1 MASNSRWTSFG
12 GRGGQQQQRRC
23 YKDPF
28 AQAREAHEAALKA
41 EAERAAFEAAKVQ
54 AQVAFEAAKV
64 QALKDWQAT
73 GIIKCE
79 RGVVLPEYLDI
90 VKRLHEEEFERGR
103 AEREAW
109 WAEEARKLAERNAA
123 SIAEYE
129 AQVAAEEAAEAER
142 KRAK

>member
-1 MASNSRWTSFG
+1 MASSSRWTSFG
-12 GRGGQQQQRRC
+12 GRGGQQQQQRRC

-129 AQVAAEEAAEAER
+129 AQVAAEEAER